1 MTWLL
6 FLAAFAAGTSNP
18 LQSGANAE
26 LNKHFSQPLWTGL
39 FVYATGLA
47 GLLAVQLFIRQSAP
61 ATSLNSVPWWAWL
74 GGLISLVPTVIGL
87 TVAQRM
93 GAGLFTGASIT
104 AALITSILLDH
115 FGLVGF
121 TRHAASPARLAGC
134 AFMVCGL
141 WLIARF

>member
-1 MTWLL
+1 MTWFL
-6 FLAAFAAGTSNP
+6 FLVALAAGTSNP

-47 GLLAVQLFIRQSAP
+47 GILLVQLFIRQPAP
-61 ATSLNSVPWWAWL
+61 VMALNSVPWWAWL
-74 GGLISLVPTVIGL
+74 GGLISLAPTIIGL
-87 TVAQRM
+87 TVAQKM
-93 GAGLFTGASIT
+93 GSGLFTGASIS

-121 TRHAASPARLAGC
+121 TRHPVSPARLAGC
-134 AFMVCGL
+134 VLMVGGL